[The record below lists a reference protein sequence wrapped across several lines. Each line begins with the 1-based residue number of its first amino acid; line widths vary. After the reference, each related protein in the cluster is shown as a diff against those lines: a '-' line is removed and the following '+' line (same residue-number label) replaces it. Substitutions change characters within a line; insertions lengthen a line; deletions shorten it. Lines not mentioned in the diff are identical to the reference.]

1 MTSAQVSPIA
11 SLSSTLGPCSNGQ
24 SVCRIQNPDTTHID
38 GHQSNSIAFLLLA
51 TGVRRTAGILGH
63 AVPIPAVNLELTA
76 HVGRMQPQV
85 FANIFVCMYGH
96 VLMHV
101 NTPPGLLF
109 CLFAA
114 PHGV

>member
-1 MTSAQVSPIA
+1 M
-11 SLSSTLGPCSNGQ
+11 
-24 SVCRIQNPDTTHID
+24 SVCRIHNPDTTHSD
-38 GHQSNSIAFLLLA
+38 DDQSNSIAFLQLA
-51 TGVRRTAGILGH
+51 TGARQTAGILGH
-63 AVPIPAVNLELTA
+63 AVPNPAVKFELTA

-114 PHGV
+114 LMFIPVKVALQFICCPFVSS